1 MSGLHEM
8 TGFLGNPARNSGAPA
23 ASARVRRG
31 LAVGFIGLTIAFLAA
46 SCSTGGGFEAS
57 HYPLKSDAK
66 PHPGVAKAHRF
77 PVHGI
82 DISKWQ
88 GEIDWFEV
96 KRAGTAFAYMKA
108 TEGGDHLDERF
119 QINWEGARQA
129 GVPRGAYHF
138 MFWCRSAEEQ
148 AAWFKRNVPR
158 DADALPPVLDAEWN
172 GHSKTCPKRID
183 PELARQKIAIMLKAM
198 REHTGK
204 KPIIYTDIPF
214 HADVLEGQHI
224 DHDFWLRSVAA
235 EPHERYNSRTWK
247 LWQFTTTGRVPG
259 IKGPVDRN
267 AYSGSRK
274 DWNRFLAQN
283 GVTGRQVAVAE
294 EPAGE
299 E

>member
-1 MSGLHEM
+1 MM
-8 TGFLGNPARNSGAPA
+8 TLRAPLRTLRA
-23 ASARVRRG
+23 CLLVAGMGVA
-31 LAVGFIGLTIAFLAA
+31 IAG
-46 SCSTGGGFEAS
+46 CSTAGGFEAA

-66 PHPGVAKAHRF
+66 PHPGVTTAHRY

-96 KRAGTAFAYMKA
+96 KRAKTAFAYIKA

-119 QINWEGARQA
+119 HQNWDGARRA

-138 MFWCRSAEEQ
+138 MYWCRSAEEQ
-148 AAWFKRNVPR
+148 AAWFKKNVPA
-158 DADALPPVLDAEWN
+158 DADALPPVLDVEWN
-172 GHSKTCPKRID
+172 AHSRTCPTRID
-183 PELARQKIAIMLKAM
+183 HGLARQKIAIMLKAM

-214 HADVLEGQHI
+214 HADVLEGLHR

-235 EPHERYNSRTWK
+235 KPEERYSDRKWK

-259 IKGPVDRN
+259 IKGAVDRN
-267 AYSGSRK
+267 AYYGSRK
-274 DWNRFLAQN
+274 DWNRFLASN
-283 GVTGRQVAVAE
+283 GVTGRQTASLDEGEGEAPAE
-294 EPAGE
+294 
-299 E
+299 

>member
-1 MSGLHEM
+1 MTLAFNKFFSGKSAGQIRSPSRAGFARTGLVLVGVAMS
-8 TGFLGNPARNSGAPA
+8 FL
-23 ASARVRRG
+23 
-31 LAVGFIGLTIAFLAA
+31 LA
-46 SCSTGGGFEAS
+46 SCSGGGSGAFEAA
-57 HYPLKSDAK
+57 HYPLKSDTK

-77 PVHGI
+77 PIHGI

-88 GEIDWFEV
+88 GEIDWREV

-119 QINWEGARQA
+119 HLNWEGARQA

-172 GHSKTCPKRID
+172 GHSKTCPKRIA

-235 EPHERYNSRTWK
+235 EPHEKYSTRNWK

-259 IKGPVDRN
+259 IKGAVDRN

-274 DWNRFLAQN
+274 DWVRFLAQN
-283 GVTGRQVAVAE
+283 GVISRQVASAE
-294 EPAGE
+294 EARGE

>member
-1 MSGLHEM
+1 M
-8 TGFLGNPARNSGAPA
+8 TSSLGKSVAGTMRHRFA
-23 ASARVRRG
+23 ASLLG
-31 LAVGFIGLTIAFLAA
+31 LALTFTLTA
-46 SCSTGGGFEAS
+46 CSSSGSFEAA

-88 GEIDWFEV
+88 GEIDWAEV
-96 KRAGTAFAYMKA
+96 KRAGTAFAYIKA

-119 QINWEGARQA
+119 HANWAGARAA

-138 MFWCRSAEEQ
+138 VFWCRSAEEQ

-172 GHSKTCPKRID
+172 GHSKTCPKKID
-183 PELARQKIAIMLKAM
+183 PELARQKIAILLKAM

-214 HADVLEGQHI
+214 HADVFEGHNI
-224 DHDFWLRSVAA
+224 DHEFWLRSVAA
-235 EPHERYNSRTWK
+235 EPHEKYNARNWK

-259 IKGPVDRN
+259 IKGAVDRN
-267 AYSGSRK
+267 VYAGSRK
-274 DWNRFLAQN
+274 DWTRFLAQN
-283 GVTGRQVAVAE
+283 GVISRQVASAD
-294 EPAGE
+294 EPSATVE
-299 E
+299 D

>member
-1 MSGLHEM
+1 MTSSLGKSVFGSMWNRVGAGL
-8 TGFLGNPARNSGAPA
+8 L
-23 ASARVRRG
+23 G
-31 LAVGFIGLTIAFLAA
+31 LAMTFTLAA
-46 SCSTGGGFEAS
+46 CSSSGSFEAA

-66 PHPGVAKAHRF
+66 PHPGVAKAHRY

-88 GEIDWFEV
+88 GEIDWAEV
-96 KRAGTAFAYMKA
+96 KRAGTAFAYIKA

-119 QINWEGARQA
+119 HANWAGARAA

-138 MFWCRSAEEQ
+138 VFWCRSAEEQ

-172 GHSKTCPKRID
+172 GHSKTCPKKID
-183 PELARQKIAIMLKAM
+183 PELARQKIAILLKAM

-214 HADVLEGQHI
+214 HADVFEGHNI
-224 DHDFWLRSVAA
+224 DHEFWLRSVAA
-235 EPHERYNSRTWK
+235 EPHEKYNARNWK

-259 IKGPVDRN
+259 IKGAVDRN
-267 AYSGSRK
+267 VYAGSRK
-274 DWNRFLAQN
+274 DWTRFLAQN
-283 GVTGRQVAVAE
+283 GVISRQVASAD
-294 EPAGE
+294 EPSATVE
-299 E
+299 D